1 MMQRMK
7 SPILVA
13 TSLAWSPREG
23 ADSFVLQEVS
33 LTLEEGAF
41 VTVMGPSGSGK
52 TTLLHLLGGL
62 ETPDRG
68 TVLLGGTDLFAQSQR
83 KRTILRRRYL
93 GYVFQFFQLLPDLS
107 VRENIILPLLI
118 AGKDPAMHQRELE
131 EVVEVLDLQKLLD
144 RQPHGLS
151 GGEMQ
156 RVGIARAI
164 AQRPPVLLCDE
175 PTGNLSSKAGEET
188 MRLFS
193 KVRERYGIS
202 ILLVTHNPRD
212 AAYGDRVLFLR
223 DGRLDPSHS
232 LMGPGLDAA
241 AVFSR
246 LEELSI

>member
-1 MMQRMK
+1 MDA
-7 SPILVA
+7 PILTA
-13 TSLAWSPREG
+13 TSLSWAPQDSPERL
-23 ADSFVLQEVS
+23 VLAEVS
-33 LTLEEGAF
+33 LSLEPGEF

-62 ETPDRG
+62 EEPTQG
-68 TVLLGGTDLFAQSQR
+68 TVLLGGEDLFAKGTR
-83 KRTILRRRYL
+83 RRTLLRRRFL
-93 GYVFQFFQLLPDLS
+93 GYVFQFFQLLPDLT
-107 VRENIILPLLI
+107 VRENIVLPLLI
-118 AGKDPAMHQRELE
+118 AGKDPGLYLQEIK
-131 EVVEVLDLQKLLD
+131 EVVDVLDLAHLLD

-156 RVGIARAI
+156 RVGIARAL

-175 PTGNLSSKAGEET
+175 PTGNLSTKAGEET
-188 MRLFS
+188 MQFFS
-193 KVRERYGIS
+193 RVRDRYGLS

-212 AAYGDRVLFLR
+212 AAFGDRVLFLR

-232 LMGPGLDAA
+232 LTGPGLNAA